1 MDFSFLNNIHLII
14 RRYEEENR
22 MKGTNINILNV
33 MGKEHDEVIICK
45 LLAFLLNPNEKHGQ
59 GNYFLDIFL
68 QSIKEQK
75 IEEDEIFSVITEFP
89 TDESRRIDIVLKSNK
104 RFLPFE
110 VKINAGDQDEQCIHY
125 YNYSKN
131 HYKSEKVFYVTIDGH
146 EPNKSSKDNLI
157 IGTNLILLSFKSDI
171 LGWLESCEN
180 EQERK
185 FSIPLK
191 ELIRSLKSSISN
203 FCKIMENN
211 NMSNEIFDVI
221 KNNPESA
228 EAIYKTMQTVCN
240 SNKNWADFCKSI
252 VDSNLNYVDNGEFGN
267 RNLSGASDALTLQ
280 LQSNNSI
287 DIDIHKNFHR
297 IFIALKDKQIAKAI
311 MEELENKYKTFI
323 LNSFNGNGFN
333 IENTQDYFLG
343 ESVNESDIKL
353 YDSLINN
360 RDKIFQKI
368 QNFINIIIDENR

>member
-1 MDFSFLNNIHLII
+1 
-14 RRYEEENR
+14 
-22 MKGTNINILNV
+22 
-33 MGKEHDEVIICK
+33 
-45 LLAFLLNPNEKHGQ
+45 
-59 GNYFLDIFL
+59 
-68 QSIKEQK
+68 
-75 IEEDEIFSVITEFP
+75 
-89 TDESRRIDIVLKSNK
+89 
-104 RFLPFE
+104 
-110 VKINAGDQDEQCIHY
+110 
-125 YNYSKN
+125 
-131 HYKSEKVFYVTIDGH
+131 
-146 EPNKSSKDNLI
+146 
-157 IGTNLILLSFKSDI
+157 
-171 LGWLESCEN
+171 
-180 EQERK
+180 
-185 FSIPLK
+185 
-191 ELIRSLKSSISN
+191 
-203 FCKIMENN
+203 MENN